1 MFTPKKSF
9 AKINKQRSIKW
20 LMNYPKKSLIQNK
33 QNSQMGTTEAG
44 IN

>member
-20 LMNYPKKSLIQNK
+20 LMNYPKKKFNTK
-33 QNSQMGTTEAG
+33 
-44 IN
+44 